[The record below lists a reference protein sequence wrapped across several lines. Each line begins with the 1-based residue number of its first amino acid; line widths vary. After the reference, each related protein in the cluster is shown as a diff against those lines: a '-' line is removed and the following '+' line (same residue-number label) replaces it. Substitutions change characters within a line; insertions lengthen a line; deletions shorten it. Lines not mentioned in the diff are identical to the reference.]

1 MESPQLEVKKP
12 NPAEEGVA
20 VFFISVLYQA
30 ALMIAIAF
38 FCHAMDCVRKNGA
51 EAIIGVVVA
60 TVFIVCLVFG
70 SSFVLAAV
78 ASDNTKKLEE
88 LSSISDKTVS

>member
-12 NPAEEGVA
+12 NPAEESVA
-20 VFFISVLYQA
+20 VFFISALYQG

-38 FCHAMDCVRKNGA
+38 FCHAVDCVRKDGA
-51 EAIIGVVVA
+51 EAIIGVIVA
-60 TVFIVCLVFG
+60 TVFIVAMVFI

-78 ASDNTKKLEE
+78 SSENTKKLEE